1 MAVVRIDENGKRIHH
16 RNPSGFIN
24 KIKYLLSESKRD
36 ISKLHHI
43 VDYEIDYSNSNCLN
57 WQNAASIAFKIITS
71 PIPCD
76 TVYTENVF
84 EEFQKIHTK
93 EGDK

>member
-1 MAVVRIDENGKRIHH
+1 MAVVRIDENGKQIHH

-43 VDYEIDYSNSNCLN
+43 IDYEIDYSNSNYLN
-57 WQNAASIAFKIITS
+57 WQNAASIAFKIITGKME
-71 PIPCD
+71 I
-76 TVYTENVF
+76 N
-84 EEFQKIHTK
+84 K
-93 EGDK
+93 